1 MKKLLA
7 LAALPMIAAPAMAAP
22 YVESKTN
29 TAFSAGDYKGT
40 QTELRI
46 GYQKEVAP
54 GVAVY
59 GEIGPGYQF
68 RNGSALDQY
77 VTVGEIG
84 VAAPIAKNL
93 GLRAKVAGD
102 LGGRTDVSNFGTEVK
117 IRYTF

>member
-29 TAFSAGDYKGT
+29 TAFSAGNYVGT

-59 GEIGPGYQF
+59 GEIGPGYQW

-77 VTVGEIG
+77 VTSAEIG
-84 VAAPIAKNL
+84 VLAPIAKKL
-93 GLRAKVAGD
+93 AIQAKAEGD
-102 LGGRTDVSNFGTEVK
+102 LGGRTDVFNMGTEVK